1 MRELRLETHRCWQV
15 AVEGDGITAAAA
27 ELFFFFFPMWLA
39 LKRKTAFN
47 NRGGEISHP
56 SCKYQFR

>member
-27 ELFFFFFPMWLA
+27 ELFFFVSNVAGFKKEDCL
-39 LKRKTAFN
+39 
-47 NRGGEISHP
+47 
-56 SCKYQFR
+56 